1 MHVFVSSAL
10 WKIAELPKPVP
21 AVRLAERAHQSPVG
35 RDSGDPHRAD
45 GSSSSSGGTLQH
57 PQHFPQET
65 VASAPLSAPPQHAR
79 PHNDLGK
86 VNISM
91 LQFQPFVCVNFL
103 CLRPST
109 MWGKVLRNWVSTIP
123 DWLSQYVRQAYLW
136 AGLKLPWN
144 QVTK

>member
-1 MHVFVSSAL
+1 MHVFVCSAL

-21 AVRLAERAHQSPVG
+21 AVGLAERAHQSPVG

-45 GSSSSSGGTLQH
+45 GSSSASGGTLQH

-86 VNISM
+86 VNTRM
-91 LQFQPFVCVNFL
+91 LQFQPFVCVF
-103 CLRPST
+103 SVFT
-109 MWGKVLRNWVSTIP
+109 TFK
-123 DWLSQYVRQAYLW
+123 YVRQ
-136 AGLKLPWN
+136 GPQKLSLN
-144 QVTK
+144 NTRLIYQ